1 MLRRLTLPMPEQADM
16 VGIEG
21 LTYADPR
28 HDAGMRSPPLPHV
41 MALSDPKLTPHAGD
55 QVGWGGRGGRE
66 RRGEDGDE

>member
-1 MLRRLTLPMPEQADM
+1 MWRRACNVGMMADM

-28 HDAGMRSPPLPHV
+28 YDAGMRSLTSLPPP
-41 MALSDPKLTPHAGD
+41 DPTLTPHAGD

-66 RRGEDGDE
+66 RRDEDGDE